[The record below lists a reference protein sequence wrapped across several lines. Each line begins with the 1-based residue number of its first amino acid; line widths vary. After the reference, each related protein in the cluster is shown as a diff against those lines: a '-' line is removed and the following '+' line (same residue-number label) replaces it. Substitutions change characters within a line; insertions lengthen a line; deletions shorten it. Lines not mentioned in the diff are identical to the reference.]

1 MEHHP
6 TLENIEKEATFL
18 SPREQLQ
25 LIERLVHQLKQKTS
39 SVDQSVDWEEFY
51 GLGKGLWAGQD
62 AQDYVNESREDRDA
76 SF

>member
-1 MEHHP
+1 MIFGVDVDVVDVEHEGDAGVR
-6 TLENIEKEATFL
+6 ENLA
-18 SPREQLQ
+18 
-25 LIERLVHQLKQKTS
+25 
-39 SVDQSVDWEEFY
+39 EFY